1 MIRYVL
7 LFLLLPVN
15 VYAAC
20 QTANVYTD
28 IDCYQSKYKKDKALL
43 NAAYNRLYENFDDT
57 GKQKLE
63 ASQKAWLLYRAAQCD
78 GLMSYIG
85 SQAMGAGSGL
95 INISCLSELT
105 EARLTELKA
114 LE

>member
-1 MIRYVL
+1 MTKYLLPL
-7 LFLLLPVN
+7 LFFPFSVF
-15 VYAAC
+15 AAC

-28 IDCYQSKYKKDKALL
+28 IECYQAKYKKDKATL
-43 NAAYNRLYENFDDT
+43 NAVYDRLNASFDEA
-57 GKQKLE
+57 GKQQLE
-63 ASQKAWLLYRAAQCD
+63 RSQKAWLSYRTAQCD

-95 INISCLSELT
+95 INISCLSEMT
-105 EARLTELKA
+105 ADRIKELKN